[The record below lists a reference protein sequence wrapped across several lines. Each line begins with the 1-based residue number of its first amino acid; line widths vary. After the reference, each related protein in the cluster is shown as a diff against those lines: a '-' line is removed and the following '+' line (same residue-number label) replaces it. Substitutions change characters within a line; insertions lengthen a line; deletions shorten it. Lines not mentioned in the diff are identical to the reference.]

1 MLQEKCM
8 KVWHVCVISDFR
20 QMAYS
25 IQAVYKTPLQMEEK
39 NMRIQMQILFYWLIL
54 GNRKEMKIWYIV
66 HIIKKGK
73 FNNNRESIA
82 VWRQCFVV
90 CCVHVQPSLLR
101 FSLVLK
107 QLPKHRALDFGN
119 LPLSLYFAQFW

>member
-1 MLQEKCM
+1 
-8 KVWHVCVISDFR
+8 
-20 QMAYS
+20 
-25 IQAVYKTPLQMEEK
+25 MEEK

-82 VWRQCFVV
+82 V
-90 CCVHVQPSLLR
+90 
-101 FSLVLK
+101 
-107 QLPKHRALDFGN
+107 
-119 LPLSLYFAQFW
+119 